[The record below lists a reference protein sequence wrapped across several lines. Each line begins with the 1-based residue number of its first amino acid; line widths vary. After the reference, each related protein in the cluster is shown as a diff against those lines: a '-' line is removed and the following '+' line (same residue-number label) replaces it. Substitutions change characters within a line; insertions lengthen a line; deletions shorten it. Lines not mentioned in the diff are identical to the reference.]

1 MSETVLITESGGVD
15 VVSVGIQG
23 PPGSSFGNFIGGYS
37 VIVSDLIN
45 GDVLSFDASGS
56 EWKNKRA
63 VELTDG
69 GNF

>member
-1 MSETVLITESGGVD
+1 MSDTVVVTESGGVN

-37 VIVSDLIN
+37 VIVDNLIN
-45 GDVLSFDASGS
+45 GDVLSFDTSGS
-56 EWKNKRA
+56 KWKNKRA